1 MHTLKTQ
8 LAINLKNMQIVDLA
22 FSNGKKH
29 DFKLFKESCFHVK
42 PNSTI
47 IADSAYQ
54 GLHKIHSNSLLPKKR
69 SFCSS
74 SDSDLKIKLNNQ
86 LISKKRIF
94 VEHAIRFVKRFR
106 ILSHTYRNRRH
117 RFFLRFSLISGICNF
132 DSLLA

>member
-1 MHTLKTQ
+1 
-8 LAINLKNMQIVDLA
+8 MQIVDLA
-22 FSNGKKH
+22 FSSGKKH

-74 SDSDLKIKLNNQ
+74 SDSDLKLRT
-86 LISKKRIF
+86 RI
-94 VEHAIRFVKRFR
+94 HK
-106 ILSHTYRNRRH
+106 
-117 RFFLRFSLISGICNF
+117 F
-132 DSLLA
+132 DRK